1 MTHEIPLTQG
11 KIALIDDDDYEE
23 ISKYKWFANKRGK
36 TYYAI
41 RNSTYENGKRY
52 LIYMHSII
60 AGTPKGM
67 ETDHM
72 NGNGLD
78 NRKENLRFCSPMEN
92 TYNRP
97 EMKRKTPKF
106 SKYKGVYWRKS
117 RNKWHVRIQANG
129 KREYV
134 GMYDDEIEAAK
145 AYDAA
150 AKKFHGEFAYL
161 NFPE

>member
-78 NRKENLRFCSPMEN
+78 NRKENLRIVTKRTN
-92 TYNRP
+92 QQNRHQ
-97 EMKRKTPKF
+97 EKSSRY
-106 SKYKGVYWRKS
+106 SGVYWDNQKMIWRAG
-117 RNKWHVRIQANG
+117 IQFNG
-129 KREYV
+129 KHYSLGRW
-134 GMYDDEIEAAK
+134 DDEK
-145 AYDAA
+145 DAY
-150 AKKFHGEFAYL
+150 EVYL
-161 NFPE
+161 IACKLAEKMKPIKN